1 MGWKRGRALASAT
14 AAGLIGILFAQYATT
29 ADAVPT
35 PTPSPSASTTSAQPS
50 AAKPTTVADAA
61 AQVKK
66 LEVEAGDIGEQY
78 NDAQDAL
85 DAGRAR
91 LKVLRDDIA
100 LQQKKV
106 DQLSEQ
112 AQAIA
117 LAQFRSRDIDT
128 TVQIF
133 TSGDPETMMAKLST
147 VNKVD
152 ENMDQI
158 LADQQAEQAN
168 LTDMQRS
175 AQAEVTALAGQEE
188 KMAELKKQADD
199 KVAAAKALYNTLS
212 AEEQAR
218 LNDEDGESATSD
230 PGDYADASA
239 RIQTAI
245 KYALS
250 KVPGS
255 QYVWGASGP
264 RGFDCSGLMLASYR
278 AAGISLPHSSKAQS
292 RVGRS
297 VSKSQLKPGD
307 LVFFYHPIHHVGMYI
322 GGGKFVHARNT
333 RADLVVQSLASYPAP
348 WAGAR
353 RVLN

>member
-1 MGWKRGRALASAT
+1 MGWKHGRALASAT
-14 AAGLIGILFAQYATT
+14 AAVVTAFLIVQFGTT
-29 ADAVPT
+29 ASAAPSPT
-35 PTPSPSASTTSAQPS
+35 PTPGPSSSPSAT
-50 AAKPTTVADAA
+50 AKPTTVADAA

-66 LEVEAGDIGEQY
+66 LEDEAAEIGEAY
-78 NDAQDAL
+78 DAAQDAL
-85 DAGRAR
+85 DAGEER
-91 LKVLRDDIA
+91 LQVLRDDIA

-106 DQLSEQ
+106 DRLSAQ

-117 LAQFRSRDIDT
+117 LAQFRSRDMDT

-152 ENMDQI
+152 ADMDQV

-168 LTDMQRS
+168 LTDMQR
-175 AQAEVTALAGQEE
+175 AAESEVAALADQEQ
-188 KMAELKKQADD
+188 KMADLKKQVDD
-199 KVAAAKALYNTLS
+199 KLAAAKALYDTLS

-218 LNDEDGESATSD
+218 INSSDGDSTTAD

-250 KVPGS
+250 KVPNG

-264 RGFDCSGLMLASYR
+264 GGFDCSGLMLASYR
-278 AAGISLPHSSKAQS
+278 AAGIRLPHSSQAQS
-292 RVGRS
+292 HIGRA
-297 VSKSQLKPGD
+297 VSKSELKPGD
-307 LVFFYHPIHHVGMYI
+307 LVFFYHPVHHVGMYI

>member
-1 MGWKRGRALASAT
+1 MGWKYGRVFASAT
-14 AAGLIGILFAQYATT
+14 AAVVTTILFVQFGTT
-29 ADAVPT
+29 ANAVPSPT
-35 PTPSPSASTTSAQPS
+35 PNPSPSAAQPA
-50 AAKPTTVADAA
+50 AAKPTTAADAA

-66 LEVEAGDIGEQY
+66 LEDEAAEIGEQY
-78 NDAQDAL
+78 DAAQDAL
-85 DAGRAR
+85 DAGQAR
-91 LKVLRDDIA
+91 LQVLRDDIA
-100 LQQKKV
+100 RQQKKV
-106 DQLSEQ
+106 DQLSAQ

-152 ENMDQI
+152 QDMDQV

-168 LTDMQRS
+168 LTDMQR
-175 AQAEVTALAGQEE
+175 AAEAEVSALADQEQ
-188 KMAELKKQADD
+188 KMADLKKQIDT
-199 KVAAAKALYNTLS
+199 KVADAKQLFSTLS
-212 AEEQAR
+212 AQEQAQV
-218 LNDEDGESATSD
+218 DDSDGDTTTSD

-250 KVPGS
+250 KVPNG

-264 RGFDCSGLMLASYR
+264 NGFDCSGLMLASYR
-278 AAGISLPHSSKAQS
+278 AAGISLPHSSQAQS
-292 RVGRS
+292 HLGRA
-297 VSKSQLKPGD
+297 VSKSELKPGD
-307 LVFFYHPIHHVGMYI
+307 LVFFYHPVHHVGMYI

-353 RVLN
+353 RILN

>member
-1 MGWKRGRALASAT
+1 MGSKHGRALASAT
-14 AAGLIGILFAQYATT
+14 AAVVTTLVLAQFCAT
-29 ADAVPT
+29 ADAAPT
-35 PTPSPSASTTSAQPS
+35 PTPNPKPTAAAAASP

-61 AQVKK
+61 AQVKA
-66 LEVEAGDIGEQY
+66 LEDEASMIGEQY
-78 NDAQDAL
+78 DAAQDAL
-85 DAGRAR
+85 DAGKER
-91 LKVLRDDIA
+91 LKVLQADID

-106 DQLSEQ
+106 DELSAQ

-117 LAQFRSRDIDT
+117 LAQFRSRDVDT
-128 TVQIF
+128 TVEIF

-147 VNKVD
+147 VSKVNED
-152 ENMDQI
+152 MDAV
-158 LADQQAEQAN
+158 LANQQAEQAN

-175 AQAEVTALAGQEE
+175 AEAEVAALADQEQ
-188 KMAELKKQADD
+188 KMADLKKQAD
-199 KVAAAKALYNTLS
+199 AKLSDAQALLNTLT
-212 AEEQAR
+212 AEEQAK
-218 LNDEDGESATSD
+218 LNESDGGSATSD

-255 QYVWGASGP
+255 QYVWGAAGP
-264 RGFDCSGLMLASYR
+264 SGFDCSGLMLASYR
-278 AAGISLPHSSKAQS
+278 AAGISLPHSSQS
-292 RVGRS
+292 QSHLGRA
-297 VSKSQLKPGD
+297 VSKSDLKPGD
-307 LVFFYHPIHHVGMYI
+307 LIFFYHPVHHVGMYI

-353 RVLN
+353 RILN

>member
-1 MGWKRGRALASAT
+1 MGWKHGRAFASAT
-14 AAGLIGILFAQYATT
+14 AAGLTVLLFVQFGPT
-29 ADAVPT
+29 ANAVPT
-35 PTPSPSASTTSAQPS
+35 PTPSPSATTAQPS
-50 AAKPTTVADAA
+50 AAKPTTAADAA
-61 AQVKK
+61 TQVKK
-66 LEVEAGDIGEQY
+66 LEDEASEIGEQY
-78 NDAQDAL
+78 DAAQDAL
-85 DAGRAR
+85 DAGKDR
-91 LKVLRDDIA
+91 LKVLQDDIA

-106 DQLSEQ
+106 DQLSAQ

-168 LTDMQRS
+168 LTDMQRA
-175 AQAEVTALAGQEE
+175 AQAEVSALADQEQ

-199 KVAAAKALYNTLS
+199 KVAGAKALYNTLS

-218 LNDEDGESATSD
+218 MNEDDGSSATSN

-250 KVPGS
+250 KVPSG

-278 AAGISLPHSSKAQS
+278 AAGISLPHSSQAQS
-292 RVGRS
+292 RVGRA
-297 VSKSQLKPGD
+297 VSKSDLKPGD

>member
-1 MGWKRGRALASAT
+1 MGWKNGRALATAT
-14 AAGLIGILFAQYATT
+14 AAVAATLLVIQFAT
-29 ADAVPT
+29 AEAAPVPT
-35 PTPSPSASTTSAQPS
+35 PGASPSASTSPSA
-50 AAKPTTVADAA
+50 AAKPTTAADAA

-66 LEVEAGDIGEQY
+66 LEDEAAEIGEAY
-78 NDAQDAL
+78 DAAQDAL
-85 DAGRAR
+85 DAGNER
-91 LKVLRDDIA
+91 LKVLQDDIA

-106 DQLSEQ
+106 DQLSAQ

-152 ENMDQI
+152 EDMDAI

-168 LTDMQRS
+168 LTDMRR
-175 AQAEVTALAGQEE
+175 AAEAEVAALADQEQ
-188 KMAELKKQADD
+188 KMAELKKQIDD
-199 KVAAAKALYNTLS
+199 KLAAAKQLYNTLS

-218 LNDEDGESATSD
+218 MNDSDGGPVTVD

-239 RIQTAI
+239 RIQ
-245 KYALS
+245 
-250 KVPGS
+250 
-255 QYVWGASGP
+255 
-264 RGFDCSGLMLASYR
+264 ASYR
-278 AAGISLPHSSKAQS
+278 AAGVRLPHSSQAQS
-292 RVGRS
+292 LIGRS
-297 VSKSQLKPGD
+297 VSKSELKPGD
-307 LVFFYHPIHHVGMYI
+307 LIFFYHPIHHVGMYI

>member
-1 MGWKRGRALASAT
+1 MGWKHGRVFASAT
-14 AAGLIGILFAQYATT
+14 AAGLAGLLFVQFGAT
-29 ADAVPT
+29 ANAVPSPA
-35 PTPSPSASTTSAQPS
+35 PTPNASMTATQSAS
-50 AAKPTTVADAA
+50 AKPTTVADAA

-66 LEVEAGDIGEQY
+66 LEDEAAEIGEQY

-85 DAGRAR
+85 DAGTAR
-91 LKVLRDDIA
+91 LKVLQDDIA

-106 DQLSEQ
+106 DQLSAQ

-175 AQAEVTALAGQEE
+175 AQAEVAALADQEQQ
-188 KMAELKKQADD
+188 MAELKKQADD
-199 KVAAAKALYNTLS
+199 KVADAKALYNTLS
-212 AEEQAR
+212 AQEQAR
-218 LNDEDGESATSD
+218 LNASDGESATSD

-245 KYALS
+245 KYALG
-250 KVPGS
+250 KVPHS

-264 RGFDCSGLMLASYR
+264 SGFDCSGLMLASYR
-278 AAGISLPHSSKAQS
+278 AAGISLPHSSQAQS
-292 RVGRS
+292 HLGRA
-297 VSKSQLKPGD
+297 VSKSDLKPGD
-307 LVFFYHPIHHVGMYI
+307 LIFFYHPVHHVGMYI

>member
-1 MGWKRGRALASAT
+1 MGWKYGRAFASAT
-14 AAGLIGILFAQYATT
+14 AAVVTTILVVQFGTT
-29 ADAVPT
+29 ASAAPSPT
-35 PTPSPSASTTSAQPS
+35 PTPGPSSSASAS
-50 AAKPTTVADAA
+50 AKPTTAADAA

-66 LEVEAGDIGEQY
+66 LEEEAAEIGEAY
-78 NDAQDAL
+78 DAAQDAL
-85 DAGRAR
+85 DAGNER

-100 LQQKKV
+100 RQQKKV
-106 DQLSEQ
+106 DRLSAQ

-117 LAQFRSRDIDT
+117 LAQFRSRDMDT

-152 ENMDQI
+152 ADMDQV

-168 LTDMQRS
+168 LTDMQR
-175 AQAEVTALAGQEE
+175 AAESEVAALADQEQ
-188 KMAELKKQADD
+188 KMAELKKQVDD
-199 KVAAAKALYNTLS
+199 KLAAAKELYDTLS

-218 LNDEDGESATSD
+218 IDDSDGGSTTAD

-250 KVPGS
+250 KVPNG

-264 RGFDCSGLMLASYR
+264 SGFDCSGLMLASYR
-278 AAGISLPHSSKAQS
+278 AAGIRLPHSSQAQS
-292 RVGRS
+292 HIGRA
-297 VSKSQLKPGD
+297 VSKSELKPGD
-307 LVFFYHPIHHVGMYI
+307 LVFFYHPVHHVGMYI

>member
-1 MGWKRGRALASAT
+1 MGWKNGRALATAT
-14 AAGLIGILFAQYATT
+14 AAVAATLLVIQFAT
-29 ADAVPT
+29 AEAAPVPT
-35 PTPSPSASTTSAQPS
+35 PGASPSASTSPSA
-50 AAKPTTVADAA
+50 AAKPTTAADAA

-66 LEVEAGDIGEQY
+66 LEDEAAEIGEAY
-78 NDAQDAL
+78 DAAQDTL
-85 DAGRAR
+85 DAGNER
-91 LKVLRDDIA
+91 LKVLQDDIA

-106 DQLSEQ
+106 DQLSAQ

-152 ENMDQI
+152 EDMDAI

-168 LTDMQRS
+168 LTDMRR
-175 AQAEVTALAGQEE
+175 AAEAEVAALADQEQ
-188 KMAELKKQADD
+188 KMAELKKQIDD
-199 KVAAAKALYNTLS
+199 KLAAAKQLYNTLS

-218 LNDEDGESATSD
+218 MNDSDGGPVTVD

-239 RIQTAI
+239 RIQVAI

-250 KVPGS
+250 KVPAG
-255 QYVWGASGP
+255 QYVWGSAGP
-264 RGFDCSGLMLASYR
+264 SGFDCSGLMLASYR
-278 AAGISLPHSSKAQS
+278 AAGVRLPHSSQAQS
-292 RVGRS
+292 HIGRS
-297 VSKSQLKPGD
+297 VSKSELKPGD
-307 LVFFYHPIHHVGMYI
+307 LIFFYHPIHHVGMYI